1 MVQAFLIKYSEIG
14 IKGKNRYMFEDALR
28 DRVAEKLKKCEGTFA
43 VQREN
48 GRIYV
53 EAKSEYDY
61 SMDMHTSSGGARL
74 MKKGSKLAILIGV
87 VAAIAAVVASLSALL
102 LYLDRKRDDEELE
115 HYLDCSIQ

>member
-1 MVQAFLIKYSEIG
+1 
-14 IKGKNRYMFEDALR
+14 
-28 DRVAEKLKKCEGTFA
+28 
-43 VQREN
+43 
-48 GRIYV
+48 
-53 EAKSEYDY
+53 
-61 SMDMHTSSGGARL
+61 MDMHTSYGGARL